1 MSLFDFLQN
10 LVQGGGGAQPS
21 PVPATP
27 TPTNG
32 SGGIPDAI
40 NALLPPLDPAQQ
52 KRRAIGK
59 ALAEFGSTV
68 AAGRGNNFWEDLS
81 MGLPAGAGRYH
92 GEMEKAEG
100 DRQERAKA
108 ILSQMLGEG
117 RLSQGQ
123 QRLEQQGADQ
133 AAKLGIL
140 KDKLDL
146 MWDANS
152 WKKDQGQQGVD
163 LKKSNFGETVRH
175 NTVTEGQGQAKID
188 ESISQN
194 DEANALAREQMLLRE
209 KLEKNRLAEAK
220 QRGADAAKAA
230 MDRVTATQKGKAD
243 SDQVSRRIK
252 FEELKLEA
260 RKSFGLDDPG
270 FGYKDP
276 AVQDAIRKEYQS
288 FIDGAMDAYGFNSA
302 GVKKRAPSDDAIAKP
317 TPVPQSE
324 APKPQTM
331 VPGLSDDIA
340 RQLPPAIIPNIDAV
354 RTDKDGN
361 TIIRTKDGK
370 RFMVKVSP

>member
-1 MSLFDFLQN
+1 MSLFDFLSQ

-52 KRRAIGK
+52 KSRAIGK

-92 GEMEKAEG
+92 GEMDKAEG

-123 QRLEQQGADQ
+123 QKLELQGQKQADQ
-133 AAKLGIL
+133 LEIL
-140 KDKLDL
+140 KDRLAL
-146 MWDANS
+146 LTDANA
-152 WKKDQGQQGVD
+152 WKKDQGQQGID
-163 LKKSNFGETVRH
+163 IKKSDFGETVRH
-175 NTVTEGQGQAKID
+175 NQATEGQGQAKID
-188 ESISQN
+188 ETIKQN
-194 DEANALAREQMLLRE
+194 DEANALAREQMLLRDKME
-209 KLEKNRLAEAK
+209 KERLAAAK
-220 QRGADAAKAA
+220 QKGVDAAKAA
-230 MDRVTATQKGKAD
+230 MDRVKATQQGKSD

-288 FIDGAMDAYGFNSA
+288 FLDGAMDAYGFNNQ
-302 GVKKRAPSDDAIAKP
+302 GVKKRTPSDDAIAKP
-317 TPVPQSE
+317 TPVPQGE

-340 RQLPPAIIPNIDAV
+340 RQLPPAIVPNIDAV

-370 RFMVKVSP
+370 RFMVKVTP